1 MIHLKNINVIHG
13 VWKVRIFQVYLR
25 TITNLRMEIIQDF
38 NAEKRDGQRQRLMD
52 NKVYQAMGNLTKYM
66 DRYYLDALF
75 GLMPGWG
82 DLITVLSAIPF
93 IYFSAKVI
101 KSIPLTLAVINNSL
115 RDVLLGMIPFF
126 VGDIIDIFHR
136 ANTQNMKMVQGFV
149 DGDETIIKDVN
160 KKATQSAIVL
170 IVMILLIILMFWA
183 LISFGKY
190 LISFF

>member
-13 VWKVRIFQVYLR
+13 VWKVRNIQLYLR